1 MKGELTRL
9 ERRVMDAIF
18 DWDSGNSTK
27 PLTTRNLALLTGT
40 QNNRSYLRKLLRK
53 LEASELISTRR
64 VKSRGIEVTD
74 IRPQLYP
81 NRW

>member
-9 ERRVMDAIF
+9 ERRVMDAIL
-18 DWDSGNSTK
+18 DWDSGNSTN

-40 QNNRSYLRKLLRK
+40 QDNRSYLRKLLRK
-53 LEASELISTRR
+53 LEASKLISTRR

-74 IRPQLYP
+74 IRP
-81 NRW
+81 RRSVVE

>member
-1 MKGELTRL
+1 MKVELTRL
-9 ERRVMDAIF
+9 ERRVMDAIL

-40 QNNRSYLRKLLRK
+40 QDNRSYLRKLLRK

-74 IRPQLYP
+74 IRPRQSVVE
-81 NRW
+81 